1 MAKVKKA
8 AETTITPTKRRT
20 AINPEARESQLISYA
35 YDLVEQRLLDGT
47 ASAQETVHFLKL
59 ATREQKTK
67 EERMELENQLI
78 KAKTEQIQSQKHIEE
93 LYAEAI
99 SAMREYGGKGGS
111 DEDEYDDE
119 Y

>member
-1 MAKVKKA
+1 MAKVKNTT
-8 AETTITPTKRRT
+8 ETTPNKRRPALT
-20 AINPEARESQLISYA
+20 PEARESQLISYA
-35 YDLVEQRLLDGT
+35 YDLVEQRMLDGT

-59 ATREQKTK
+59 ATREQRIK
-67 EERMELENQLI
+67 EKRMELENQLI
-78 KAKTEQIQSQKHIEE
+78 EAKTEQIQSQKHIEE

-99 SAMREYGGKGGS
+99 SAMREYGGKSGS

>member
-1 MAKVKKA
+1 MAKVKNTT
-8 AETTITPTKRRT
+8 ETTPIKRRPALT
-20 AINPEARESQLISYA
+20 PEARESQLISYA
-35 YDLVEQRLLDGT
+35 YDLVEQRMLDGT

-59 ATREQKTK
+59 ATREQRIK
-67 EERMELENQLI
+67 EKRMELENQLI
-78 KAKTEQIQSQKHIEE
+78 EAKTEQIQSQKHIEE

-111 DEDEYDDE
+111 DEDEYNDE

>member
-1 MAKVKKA
+1 MAKVKNTT
-8 AETTITPTKRRT
+8 ETAPSERRA

-59 ATREQKTK
+59 ATREQRTK
-67 EERMELENQLI
+67 QERLELENQLI

-93 LYAEAI
+93 LYAQAI
-99 SAMREYGGKGGS
+99 SAMREYGGQGGS
-111 DEDEYDDE
+111 DDDEYDEE

>member
-1 MAKVKKA
+1 MAKVKNTT
-8 AETTITPTKRRT
+8 ETTPTKRRT

-59 ATREQKTK
+59 ATQEQRKK